1 MSLAST
7 VRYLQEGNWEKA
19 HANVQDDESPRGCWA
34 HGIVHML
41 EGDLENARYWYGKA
55 DRAFP
60 EGVNAQKEISAL
72 ALAVSEATK

>member
-19 HANVQDDESPRGCWA
+19 HTKVQDDESPLGCWA

-55 DRAFP
+55 DRTFP
-60 EGVNAQKEISAL
+60 EDVNAQKEISAL
-72 ALAVSEATK
+72 ALVVSEATK

>member
-19 HANVQDDESPRGCWA
+19 HTKVQDDESPLGCWA

>member
-19 HANVQDDESPRGCWA
+19 HANVQDDESPLGCWT

-41 EGDLENARYWYGKA
+41 EGDLENARYWYRMA
-55 DRAFP
+55 DRLFP
-60 EGVNAQKEISAL
+60 EDVNAQKEISAL
-72 ALAVSEATK
+72 ALAVDEATK